1 MKIAKTLS
9 APSMMALVIGAF
21 AAFQP
26 GMAVAQDAAAEDTG
40 ALEDIVVTAQR
51 RDENIQDV
59 PVSVTAANAES
70 LAAAGITNVSN
81 LNNLS
86 PSISFRST
94 NIASSTSNIQI
105 RGIGT
110 VGNARTFEGAVGVF
124 IDGVYRTRSGQ
135 ALSNFLDV
143 AGLQILRGPQ
153 GTLFGKNTSAG
164 AVLINSTRPELG
176 AVNGNIEASY
186 GNYDTY
192 LTRGAVNLPVGD
204 MAALRLAAVFQGTGG
219 TWSNPNGGHL
229 NGNDDWGV
237 KGQFLVEPTDSIRV
251 LLIGDYARSKGDC
264 CYATWNSVDGAT
276 QPLIDAF
283 TLANGLKLPSKKI
296 GDREAVVNPLTINRS
311 KDYGATLRAEFD
323 IGNGTLASVSAI
335 RGYTLYQ
342 LQDADFSGARILD
355 LDENFDS
362 RFRSQELTY
371 SGKIEGGISADYV
384 IGAFYS
390 AERLRMSRNLRWD
403 IQAQTYWDNVFA
415 ASSVPAGTANAAP
428 GLFTNEK
435 MGGKVKS
442 LAFFTHW
449 NVNLTDQLSA
459 IVGARY
465 TNERKT
471 GYQFTQNFRDALFDP
486 LALAGV
492 MPGIPYDLKT
502 KNNSLSGTLGLQ
514 YKPNE
519 DVNVYA
525 TFNRGFKAGGVN
537 LDVNAAGVPG
547 SVVFGSAAILQSPI
561 YKPETINGFE
571 LGAKVDWMGGRA
583 RTNAAVFY
591 NSIKN
596 LQVAQFLGLQ
606 FQIINAPKAKVYGFE
621 IEQTFKLSDALTL
634 NGGVTWLPE
643 ANFGAAPILLNLSK
657 RRFSTAPKFAGN
669 LTLSLEQP
677 INDSMALTARVQTLY
692 TSKVFDNPVNDLTQ
706 GGYALV
712 NMNLGLKQID
722 SNWQIEAFMNNVFD
736 KDYTTAHFNTPLQG
750 DDRNAYLGQP
760 RTYGVTLRG
769 RF

>member
-264 CYATWNSVDGAT
+264 CYA
-276 QPLIDAF
+276 
-283 TLANGLKLPSKKI
+283 
-296 GDREAVVNPLTINRS
+296 
-311 KDYGATLRAEFD
+311 
-323 IGNGTLASVSAI
+323 
-335 RGYTLYQ
+335 
-342 LQDADFSGARILD
+342 
-355 LDENFDS
+355 
-362 RFRSQELTY
+362 
-371 SGKIEGGISADYV
+371 
-384 IGAFYS
+384 
-390 AERLRMSRNLRWD
+390 
-403 IQAQTYWDNVFA
+403 
-415 ASSVPAGTANAAP
+415 
-428 GLFTNEK
+428 
-435 MGGKVKS
+435 
-442 LAFFTHW
+442 
-449 NVNLTDQLSA
+449 
-459 IVGARY
+459 
-465 TNERKT
+465 
-471 GYQFTQNFRDALFDP
+471 
-486 LALAGV
+486 
-492 MPGIPYDLKT
+492 
-502 KNNSLSGTLGLQ
+502 
-514 YKPNE
+514 
-519 DVNVYA
+519 
-525 TFNRGFKAGGVN
+525 
-537 LDVNAAGVPG
+537 
-547 SVVFGSAAILQSPI
+547 
-561 YKPETINGFE
+561 
-571 LGAKVDWMGGRA
+571 
-583 RTNAAVFY
+583 
-591 NSIKN
+591 
-596 LQVAQFLGLQ
+596 
-606 FQIINAPKAKVYGFE
+606 
-621 IEQTFKLSDALTL
+621 
-634 NGGVTWLPE
+634 
-643 ANFGAAPILLNLSK
+643 
-657 RRFSTAPKFAGN
+657 
-669 LTLSLEQP
+669 
-677 INDSMALTARVQTLY
+677 
-692 TSKVFDNPVNDLTQ
+692 
-706 GGYALV
+706 
-712 NMNLGLKQID
+712 
-722 SNWQIEAFMNNVFD
+722 
-736 KDYTTAHFNTPLQG
+736 
-750 DDRNAYLGQP
+750 
-760 RTYGVTLRG
+760 
-769 RF
+769 